1 MNKSVNAKDQLVE
14 KANEGEFLV
23 SWLCFNSRNSQIF
36 KLIPCDLNF
45 KDPWKEKKVC
55 NDNNYLY
62 EVKMKEKL

>member
-1 MNKSVNAKDQLVE
+1 ME
-14 KANEGEFLV
+14 KIKWLKKLMKENFWFLN
-23 SWLCFNSRNSQIF
+23 LRNSQIF
-36 KLIPCDLNF
+36 KLIPCDLTF

>member
-36 KLIPCDLNF
+36 KLIPCDLTF
-45 KDPWKEKKVC
+45 KDPWKEKKS
-55 NDNNYLY
+55 
-62 EVKMKEKL
+62 M